1 MGEFNKG
8 IIYASLG
15 SFWWGVIGVL
25 YFKFISYVNPF
36 EVVSH
41 RVIWTVVSLLIT
53 IFISGK
59 IKILISTF
67 KDKKKVTLL
76 FFSGLLIFINW
87 AVWIYAISINQLV
100 EASFGYYIFPI
111 LSVFFGNIFLK
122 ENLNLKKKISI
133 LIIFIAIIYMM
144 FFLDQIP
151 WIGLIVAFSFA
162 GYAVLRKIILVETD
176 IGLFIESLFLIP
188 ITIIILYNLN
198 ISSYISF
205 SLDDINLS
213 LILILA
219 GPMTVIPL
227 FLFVRGSELSALGPA
242 SMIFFIAPTGQF
254 LLGLFLY
261 NETFLMNK
269 LIGFVL
275 IWIAVI
281 IYLKD
286 LYEKN

>member
-25 YFKFISYVNPF
+25 YFKFISHVNPF

-205 SLDDINLS
+205 SLVDINLS

>member
-41 RVIWTVVSLLIT
+41 RVIWTVVSLFIT

-67 KDKKKVTLL
+67 KDKKKVILL
-76 FFSGLLIFINW
+76 FFSGLLIFTNW

-122 ENLNLKKKISI
+122 ENLNFKKKISI
-133 LIIFIAIIYMM
+133 FIIFIAIIYMM
-144 FFLDQIP
+144 FFLDHFP
-151 WIGLIVAFSFA
+151 WIGLIVAVSFA

-176 IGLFIESLFLIP
+176 IGLFVESLFLIP
-188 ITIIILYNLN
+188 ITVIIFYNLN
-198 ISSYISF
+198 ISSHISF
-205 SLDDINLS
+205 SLSDINLA
-213 LILILA
+213 LILLLA

-261 NETFLMNK
+261 NEPFLMNK

-275 IWIAVI
+275 IWIAVV
-281 IYLKD
+281 IYLRD

>member
-67 KDKKKVTLL
+67 KDKKKVTFL

-205 SLDDINLS
+205 SLVDINLS

>member
-205 SLDDINLS
+205 SLADINLS

>member
-67 KDKKKVTLL
+67 KDKKKVILL

-188 ITIIILYNLN
+188 VTIIILYNLN

-205 SLDDINLS
+205 SLADINLS

>member
-1 MGEFNKG
+1 MTKFNKG

-41 RVIWTVVSLLIT
+41 RVLWTVFSLLIT
-53 IFISGK
+53 ILISGK
-59 IKILISTF
+59 LKLLLATF
-67 KDKKKVTLL
+67 EDKKKIILL

-87 AVWIYAISINQLV
+87 SVWIYAISINQLV

-122 ENLNLKKKISI
+122 EVLNFRKKLSI
-133 LIIFIAIIYMM
+133 LIIFLSIIYMM
-144 FFLDQIP
+144 FFLENIP
-151 WIGLIVAFSFA
+151 WIGLIVALSFS
-162 GYAVLRKIILVETD
+162 GYAVLRKLIEIETD
-176 IGLFIESLFLIP
+176 IGLLIESLFLIP
-188 ITIIILYNLN
+188 ITILIFYNLN
-198 ISSYISF
+198 LSNDISF
-205 SLDDINLS
+205 SLSDISLS

-219 GPMTVIPL
+219 GPMTIPL
-227 FLFVRGSELSALGPA
+227 FLFVKGSELSALGAA
-242 SMIFFIAPTGQF
+242 SMIFIAPTGQF

-261 NETFLMNK
+261 DEPFLMNK

-275 IWIAVI
+275 IWIACI
-281 IYLKD
+281 NLSKRSI
-286 LYEKN
+286 

>member
-76 FFSGLLIFINW
+76 FFSGLLIFTNW

-122 ENLNLKKKISI
+122 ENLNFKKKISI
-133 LIIFIAIIYMM
+133 FIIFIAIIYMM
-144 FFLDQIP
+144 FFLDHFP
-151 WIGLIVAFSFA
+151 WIGLIVAVSFA

-176 IGLFIESLFLIP
+176 IGLFVESLFLIP
-188 ITIIILYNLN
+188 ITVIIFYNLN
-198 ISSYISF
+198 ISSHISF
-205 SLDDINLS
+205 SLSDINLT

-261 NETFLMNK
+261 NEPFLMNK

-275 IWIAVI
+275 IWIAVV
-281 IYLKD
+281 IYIKD

>member
-41 RVIWTVVSLLIT
+41 RVIWTFVSLLIT

>member
-188 ITIIILYNLN
+188 VTIIILYNLN

-205 SLDDINLS
+205 SLADINLS

>member
-122 ENLNLKKKISI
+122 ENLNFKKKISI
-133 LIIFIAIIYMM
+133 FIIFIAIIYMM

-176 IGLFIESLFLIP
+176 IGLFVESLFLIP
-188 ITIIILYNLN
+188 ITVIIFYNLN
-198 ISSYISF
+198 ISSHISF
-205 SLDDINLS
+205 SLSDINLA
-213 LILILA
+213 LILLLA

-261 NETFLMNK
+261 NEPFLMNK

-275 IWIAVI
+275 IWIAVV
-281 IYLKD
+281 IYLRD

>member
-25 YFKFISYVNPF
+25 YFKFISHVNPF

-67 KDKKKVTLL
+67 KDKKKVILL
-76 FFSGLLIFINW
+76 FFSGLLIFTNW

-122 ENLNLKKKISI
+122 ENLNFKKKISI
-133 LIIFIAIIYMM
+133 FIIFIAIIYMM
-144 FFLDQIP
+144 FFLDHFP
-151 WIGLIVAFSFA
+151 WIGLIVAVSFA

-176 IGLFIESLFLIP
+176 IGLFVESLFLIP
-188 ITIIILYNLN
+188 ITVIIFYNLN
-198 ISSYISF
+198 ISSHISF
-205 SLDDINLS
+205 SLSDINLA
-213 LILILA
+213 LILLLA

-227 FLFVRGSELSALGPA
+227 FLFVKGSELSALGPA

-261 NETFLMNK
+261 NEPFLMNK

-275 IWIAVI
+275 IWIAVV
-281 IYLKD
+281 IYLRD

>member
-25 YFKFISYVNPF
+25 YFKFISHVNPL

-41 RVIWTVVSLLIT
+41 RVLWTVLSLLFT
-53 IFISGK
+53 IILSGRILLVLNVFK
-59 IKILISTF
+59 YKKKIL
-67 KDKKKVTLL
+67 LL

-87 AVWIYAISINQLV
+87 SVWIYAISVNQLV

-111 LSVFFGNIFLK
+111 ISVFFGNIFLK
-122 ENLNLKKKISI
+122 EVLNLKKKISI
-133 LIIFIAIIYMM
+133 FIIFISIVYMM
-144 FFLDQIP
+144 MFLDNIP
-151 WIGLIVAFSFA
+151 SIGLIVAFSFS
-162 GYAVLRKIILVETD
+162 GYAVLRKIISVETD
-176 IGLFIESLFLIP
+176 IGLFVESLFLIP
-188 ITIIILYNLN
+188 IIFIIFNNLN
-198 ISSYISF
+198 INNEIVF
-205 SLDDINLS
+205 SLSNIKFS

-227 FLFVRGSELSALGPA
+227 FLFVRGSELSALGPS

-261 NETFLMNK
+261 NEPFLINK

-275 IWIAVI
+275 IWIAVL
-281 IYLKD
+281 IYLRD
-286 LYEKN
+286 LYEKT

>member
-41 RVIWTVVSLLIT
+41 RVIWTVVSLFIT

-67 KDKKKVTLL
+67 KDKKKVILL
-76 FFSGLLIFINW
+76 FFSGLLIFTNW

-122 ENLNLKKKISI
+122 ENLNFKKKISI
-133 LIIFIAIIYMM
+133 FIIFIAIIYMM
-144 FFLDQIP
+144 FFLDHFP
-151 WIGLIVAFSFA
+151 WIGLIVAVSFA

-176 IGLFIESLFLIP
+176 IGLFVESLFLIP
-188 ITIIILYNLN
+188 ITIIIFYNLN
-198 ISSYISF
+198 ISSHISF
-205 SLDDINLS
+205 SLSDINLA
-213 LILILA
+213 LILLLA

>member
-25 YFKFISYVNPF
+25 YFKFISNVNPL

-41 RVIWTVVSLLIT
+41 RVLWTVLSLLFT
-53 IFISGK
+53 IILSGRISLVLNIFK
-59 IKILISTF
+59 YKKKIL
-67 KDKKKVTLL
+67 LL

-87 AVWIYAISINQLV
+87 SVWIYAISVNQLV

-122 ENLNLKKKISI
+122 EVLNLKKKISI
-133 LIIFIAIIYMM
+133 FIIFISIIYMM
-144 FFLDQIP
+144 MFLDNIP
-151 WIGLIVAFSFA
+151 WIGLIVAFSFS
-162 GYAVLRKIILVETD
+162 GYAVLRKIISVETD
-176 IGLFIESLFLIP
+176 IGLFVESLFLIP
-188 ITIIILYNLN
+188 IVFFIFYSLSINNEIVF
-198 ISSYISF
+198 SF
-205 SLDDINLS
+205 SNIKFS
-213 LILILA
+213 AILILA

-227 FLFVRGSELSALGPA
+227 FLFVRGSELSALGPS

-261 NETFLMNK
+261 NEPFLINK

-275 IWIAVI
+275 IWIAVL
-281 IYLKD
+281 IYLRD
-286 LYEKN
+286 LYEKT

>member
-41 RVIWTVVSLLIT
+41 RVIWTVVSLFVT

-67 KDKKKVTLL
+67 KDKKKVILL
-76 FFSGLLIFINW
+76 FFSGLLIFTNW

-122 ENLNLKKKISI
+122 ENLNFKKKISI
-133 LIIFIAIIYMM
+133 FIIFIAIIYMM
-144 FFLDQIP
+144 FFLDHFP
-151 WIGLIVAFSFA
+151 WIGLIVAVSFA

-176 IGLFIESLFLIP
+176 IGLFVESLFLIP
-188 ITIIILYNLN
+188 ITVIIFYNLN
-198 ISSYISF
+198 ISSHISF
-205 SLDDINLS
+205 SLSDINLA
-213 LILILA
+213 LILLLA

-261 NETFLMNK
+261 NEPFLMNK

-275 IWIAVI
+275 IWIAVV
-281 IYLKD
+281 IYLRD

>member
-25 YFKFISYVNPF
+25 YFKFISNVNPL

-41 RVIWTVVSLLIT
+41 RVLWTVISLLFT
-53 IFISGK
+53 IILSGRISLVLNIFK
-59 IKILISTF
+59 YKKKIL
-67 KDKKKVTLL
+67 LL

-87 AVWIYAISINQLV
+87 SVWIYAISVNQLV

-122 ENLNLKKKISI
+122 EVLNLKKKISI
-133 LIIFIAIIYMM
+133 FIIFISIIYMM
-144 FFLDQIP
+144 MFLDNIP
-151 WIGLIVAFSFA
+151 WIGLIVAFSFS
-162 GYAVLRKIILVETD
+162 GYAVLRKIISVETD
-176 IGLFIESLFLIP
+176 IGLFVESLFLIP
-188 ITIIILYNLN
+188 IVFFIFYSLSINNEIVF
-198 ISSYISF
+198 SF
-205 SLDDINLS
+205 SNIKFS
-213 LILILA
+213 AILILA

-227 FLFVRGSELSALGPA
+227 FLFVRGSELSALGPS

-261 NETFLMNK
+261 NEPFLINK

-275 IWIAVI
+275 IWIAVL
-281 IYLKD
+281 IYLRD

>member
-41 RVIWTVVSLLIT
+41 RVIWTFVSLLIT
-53 IFISGK
+53 IYISGK

-188 ITIIILYNLN
+188 ITIIIL
-198 ISSYISF
+198 
-205 SLDDINLS
+205 
-213 LILILA
+213 
-219 GPMTVIPL
+219 
-227 FLFVRGSELSALGPA
+227 
-242 SMIFFIAPTGQF
+242 
-254 LLGLFLY
+254 
-261 NETFLMNK
+261 
-269 LIGFVL
+269 
-275 IWIAVI
+275 
-281 IYLKD
+281 
-286 LYEKN
+286 

>member
-25 YFKFISYVNPF
+25 YFKFISHVNPF

-67 KDKKKVTLL
+67 KDKKKVTFL

-144 FFLDQIP
+144 FFLDHFP
-151 WIGLIVAFSFA
+151 WIGLIVAVSFA

-176 IGLFIESLFLIP
+176 IGLFVESLFLIP
-188 ITIIILYNLN
+188 ITVIIFYNLN
-198 ISSYISF
+198 ISSHISF
-205 SLDDINLS
+205 SLSDINLA
-213 LILILA
+213 LILLLA

-261 NETFLMNK
+261 NEPFLMNK

-275 IWIAVI
+275 IWIAVV
-281 IYLKD
+281 IYLRD

>member
-41 RVIWTVVSLLIT
+41 RVIWTFVSLLIT

-205 SLDDINLS
+205 SLSDINLA
-213 LILILA
+213 LILLLA

>member
-41 RVIWTVVSLLIT
+41 RVIWTVVSLFIT

-205 SLDDINLS
+205 SLADINLS

-261 NETFLMNK
+261 NETFLINK

>member
-41 RVIWTVVSLLIT
+41 RVIWTVVSLFIT

-67 KDKKKVTLL
+67 KDKKKVILL
-76 FFSGLLIFINW
+76 FFSGLLIFTNW

-122 ENLNLKKKISI
+122 ENLNFKKKISI
-133 LIIFIAIIYMM
+133 FIIFIAIIYMM
-144 FFLDQIP
+144 FFL
-151 WIGLIVAFSFA
+151 
-162 GYAVLRKIILVETD
+162 Y
-176 IGLFIESLFLIP
+176 
-188 ITIIILYNLN
+188 
-198 ISSYISF
+198 
-205 SLDDINLS
+205 
-213 LILILA
+213 
-219 GPMTVIPL
+219 
-227 FLFVRGSELSALGPA
+227 
-242 SMIFFIAPTGQF
+242 
-254 LLGLFLY
+254 
-261 NETFLMNK
+261 
-269 LIGFVL
+269 
-275 IWIAVI
+275 
-281 IYLKD
+281 YL
-286 LYEKN
+286 

>member
-25 YFKFISYVNPF
+25 YFKFISHVNPF

-41 RVIWTVVSLLIT
+41 RVIWTVVSLIIT
-53 IFISGK
+53 LFISGK

-188 ITIIILYNLN
+188 VTIIILYNLN

-205 SLDDINLS
+205 SLADINLS

-261 NETFLMNK
+261 NEPFLMNK

-275 IWIAVI
+275 IWIAVV
-281 IYLKD
+281 IYLRD

>member
-8 IIYASLG
+8 IIFASLG

-25 YFKFISYVNPF
+25 YFKFISHINPS

-41 RVIWTVVSLLIT
+41 RVLWTVVILLFIIIISRRFSLVLDV
-53 IFISGK
+53 
-59 IKILISTF
+59 F
-67 KDKKKVTLL
+67 KDKKKIFLL

-87 AVWIYAISINQLV
+87 SVWIYAISVNQLV

-111 LSVFFGNIFLK
+111 LSVYFGNIFLN
-122 ENLNLKKKISI
+122 EVLNFKKKISI
-133 LIIFIAIIYMM
+133 FIIFISIVYMM
-144 FFLDQIP
+144 FFLENFP
-151 WIGLIVAFSFA
+151 WIGLIVALSFS
-162 GYAVLRKIILVETD
+162 GYAVLRKIISVETD
-176 IGLFIESLFLIP
+176 IGLFVESLFLIP
-188 ITIIILYNLN
+188 IIFLIFYNLS
-198 ISSYISF
+198 ITDKVIFSF
-205 SLDDINLS
+205 SNINLS
-213 LILILA
+213 LILVLA

-227 FLFVRGSELSALGPA
+227 FLFVKGSELSDLGAA

-261 NETFLMNK
+261 NEPFLINK

-275 IWIAVI
+275 IWIAVL
-281 IYLKD
+281 IYLRD